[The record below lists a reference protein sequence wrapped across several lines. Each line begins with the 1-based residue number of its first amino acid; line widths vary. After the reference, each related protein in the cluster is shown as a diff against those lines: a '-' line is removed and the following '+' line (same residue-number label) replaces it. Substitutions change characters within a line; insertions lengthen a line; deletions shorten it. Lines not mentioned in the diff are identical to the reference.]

1 MKAKFANNKAPR
13 TPRAALLSNSNF
25 RRVELFD
32 NKPLSE
38 EEMRVVK
45 LARKKVDNRLVSGM
59 LLEKSLLE
67 RLKASIDIDQSQA
80 VKNRVQRRASA
91 QKSRAASPDKLT
103 SEDLQGWSTQDKS
116 SNEHDFIQLASS
128 VVLHPAGHW
137 RKENSVSSNEVMPRA
152 IGGQSTELKS
162 VPSEAS
168 IIATPT
174 ASNLDA
180 TEGSASAEKAEKA
193 DDLPTEK
200 ATESSNEQEP
210 VTVPESSDTSGE
222 KRSNHQHPASLSAS
236 GYKKATKA
244 VKHRLIK
251 TSSCTKVNKDVNNE
265 EEKPLAHGLLSD
277 SITYSIEKKK
287 SSGAITSSSINLT
300 ERLAENLKYLSQG
313 VKAQKGENIR
323 SLSRS
328 VARCTNET
336 MRLKHFQRVPSKSDD
351 RELPSVLSG
360 SPLTIPSLK
369 GSRSKLR
376 HTQDEY
382 HLPDIESPR
391 GDNTQPSNKFIPRQ
405 AAVNQNR
412 LNKVGTET
420 AELPRLSVTPLP
432 CKPSATDVTEA
443 QETTYHDNNGFRR
456 GGIPVRA
463 AVCTS
468 PYIFD
473 REDTDSL
480 ALRAKPLPHMHT
492 VCTLCGRISKTEDR
506 PCACACKT
514 LDKYRRLR
522 YDGRMNKE
530 GYSISNQSHHDCPE
544 EKCFSDPETLNPE
557 RSRNSSCG
565 KHNGNDN
572 MSARKLAFEVPVN
585 EGCKQK
591 ASEEMDIRYMNQDIK
606 LKFLCEISLEN
617 RHSKL
622 DSSTERAK
630 TLDNFSMPRQHSE
643 CPDAR
648 ETRLYAWKNGN
659 RFKKTLSFEEENSP
673 TNFASKHTET
683 YLEYYKRKD
692 LERDLLQPYHLQ
704 MLNTSKYILLTKYGT
719 KGFILFFFLF
729 PFQSFD

>member
-1 MKAKFANNKAPR
+1 M
-13 TPRAALLSNSNF
+13 
-25 RRVELFD
+25 ELFD

-38 EEMRVVK
+38 EEMGVVK

-59 LLEKSLLE
+59 LLEKSFLE

-80 VKNRVQRRASA
+80 VKSRVQRRASA

-128 VVLHPAGHW
+128 VVLHPAGHL
-137 RKENSVSSNEVMPRA
+137 RKENSVSSNELMPTGT
-152 IGGQSTELKS
+152 GGQSTELKS
-162 VPSEAS
+162 VPSKAS
-168 IIATPT
+168 IIVTPT

-180 TEGSASAEKAEKA
+180 TDGSVSAEKPEEPNDPPAEKA
-193 DDLPTEK
+193 TGI
-200 ATESSNEQEP
+200 SNKQEP
-210 VTVPESSDTSGE
+210 LTVAVSSDTSGE
-222 KRSNHQHPASLSAS
+222 KSSNHQQPASLSAS

-251 TSSCTKVNKDVNNE
+251 TSSCTKVDKDNVNNE
-265 EEKPLAHGLLSD
+265 EEKPLANGLLSD
-277 SITYSIEKKK
+277 CTVYSIEKKK
-287 SSGAITSSSINLT
+287 PSGAITSSSINLT
-300 ERLAENLKYLSQG
+300 ERLAENLKHLSQG

-328 VARCTNET
+328 VSRCTNET
-336 MRLKHFQRVPSKSDD
+336 MRLKNFQKVSPKSDD

-360 SPLTIPSLK
+360 SPLTIPSLE
-369 GSRSKLR
+369 GSRCKLR
-376 HTQDEY
+376 HSQDEY
-382 HLPDIESPR
+382 HLPDIESPK
-391 GDNTQPSNKFIPRQ
+391 GGNTLPSNKFIPRQ
-405 AAVNQNR
+405 AAVNQYR
-412 LNKVGTET
+412 LNNVGTE
-420 AELPRLSVTPLP
+420 AAGLPRLSVTPLP

-443 QETTYHDNNGFRR
+443 LESTYQDNNGFRR

-463 AVCTS
+463 GVCTS

-473 REDTDSL
+473 REDADSL
-480 ALRAKPLPHMHT
+480 ALRAKPLPYMHT

-506 PCACACKT
+506 PCACASKT

-530 GYSISNQSHHDCPE
+530 GYSISKQSHHDCSK

-565 KHNGNDN
+565 KQNIYNGNDN

-585 EGCKQK
+585 EECKQK

-617 RHSKL
+617 RHPKL
-622 DSSTERAK
+622 DTSTDRAK
-630 TLDNFSMPRQHSE
+630 PLHNFAMPRQHSE

-648 ETRLYAWKNGN
+648 ETRIYAWKNGN
-659 RFKKTLSFEEENSP
+659 RFKKTSSFEEVNSP
-673 TNFASKHTET
+673 TNLATKHTEP

-692 LERDLLQPYHLQ
+692 LEKDLLQPHHLQ
-704 MLNTSKYILLTKYGT
+704 MLNTSKYILLTKYRT
-719 KGFILFFFLF
+719 KDFIPLSDLFLFFLF
-729 PFQSFD
+729 KVLTRVVVTKKVNQFCA